1 MRYIGAMVSLLRFAS
16 IVGIGGTLLAISGP
30 VFVNNLHAS
39 KSTEAL
45 LGLDHIA
52 RAAVLGAADRS
63 QVESFPPS
71 VALTPGE
78 VPRGTRV
85 VDPPGTWDHLTW
97 RALDFNLEH
106 EHAFCFEFDS
116 SVEPGTDVAR
126 FAARARG
133 DLDGDGTFSL
143 FEVRGERPPGAP
155 AAAMA
160 GLLIRREVE

>member
-1 MRYIGAMVSLLRFAS
+1 MISLLRFAS
-16 IVGIGGTLLAISGP
+16 IVGIGGTLIAISGP
-30 VFVNNLHAS
+30 IFVRNLHAS

-45 LGLDHIA
+45 LGLDQIA
-52 RAAVLGAADRS
+52 RAAVLGAGDRS
-63 QVESFPPS
+63 QAESFPPS
-71 VALTPGE
+71 VALTPAE

-97 RALDFNLEH
+97 RALHFNLEH
-106 EHAFCFEFDS
+106 EHAYCFEFDS
-116 SVEPGTDVAR
+116 SLESAAAR

-143 FEVRGERPPGAP
+143 FEVRGERTAGAP

>member
-1 MRYIGAMVSLLRFAS
+1 MLGAMVSLLRIAS
-16 IVGIGGTLLAISGP
+16 IVGIGGTLIAISGP
-30 VFVNNLHAS
+30 VFVKNLHAS

-45 LGLDHIA
+45 MGLDHIA
-52 RAAVLGAADRS
+52 RHAVLRANDRP
-63 QVESFPPS
+63 QRESFPPT
-71 VALTPGE
+71 VGLTPAE

-97 RALDFNLEH
+97 RALDFHLEH
-106 EHAFCFEFDS
+106 EHAYCFEFDS
-116 SVEPGTDVAR
+116 SLEPGTDIAR